1 MSIPS
6 KPDSGVT
13 LNTFS
18 PYAIPYQSKV
28 VELIRNEWDYSKG
41 TPEILLSGSFG
52 SAKSILMAHLAL
64 THCLANAGA
73 RVLLARKAMPD
84 LKDTIF
90 KEILEHLDG
99 ACFDDGSPIVEGV
112 HYKVNHSVAKI
123 TFSKKLGGAEIISRS
138 WSDKKYKKGRSLKI
152 SFLVFEELTEN
163 NEEDKQ
169 AFDTLKARLRRI
181 PHIKENVLIAA
192 TNPDDQEH
200 WVHKYFFDTTK
211 PTRFVFKSVTTDNPF
226 LDPVYIQ
233 QLKQDLSPLEAQRY
247 IYGEWVSLYKD
258 RIYYQY
264 DKERNF
270 INKPYKINPAY
281 PIDLFHDFNI
291 GKGKPMS
298 AGVGQRINGIYHVFK
313 VFRIEGART
322 LDILEEMDA
331 NGVFDARYTYRV
343 FGDAS
348 GEANDTR
355 SKKTDYDIIRKFLA
369 NTAGGR
375 GVSFEM
381 KVPLANPPIRKR
393 HNLLNA
399 LFLNELGKVR
409 YYQYAGTEFLDEGW
423 RLTSL
428 KKNATYLEDD
438 SIASQHITSAVGYW
452 AVKCEQLDK
461 EIATLVI
468 S

>member
-1 MSIPS
+1 MIP
-6 KPDSGVT
+6 KSGTT
-13 LNTFS
+13 LSTFS

-28 VELIRNEWDYSKG
+28 VELVRRDWDYDKG

-52 SAKSILMAHLAL
+52 SAKSILMAHLAV
-64 THCLANAGA
+64 THCLFNPKG
-73 RVLLARKAMPD
+73 RVLLARKALPD

-90 KEILEHLDG
+90 KEILEHLEGDL
-99 ACFDDGSPIVEGV
+99 VEGKD
-112 HYKVNHSVAKI
+112 YKANHSSAKI
-123 TFSKKLGGAEIISRS
+123 TFANGAEIISRS

-152 SFLVFEELTEN
+152 SMLVFEELTEN

-181 PHIKENVLIAA
+181 PGVKENVLIAA

-200 WVHKYFFDTTK
+200 WVYKYFFDATK

-226 LDPVYIQ
+226 LDPIYIQ
-233 QLKQDLSPLEAQRY
+233 QLKQDLDPLSAQRY

-258 RIYYQY
+258 RIYYAY
-264 DKERNF
+264 DRERNF
-270 INKPYKINPAY
+270 KNIPYRINLNFPV
-281 PIDLFHDFNI
+281 DLMHDFNI

-298 AGVGQRINGIYHVFK
+298 AAVGQRIDSVYHIFK
-313 VFRIEGART
+313 TFRIEGART
-322 LDILEEMDA
+322 LDILEEMEA
-331 NGVFDARYTYRV
+331 QGVFNPVYTYRV

-369 NTAGGR
+369 NTAADGQ
-375 GVSFEM
+375 GVRFEM
-381 KVPLANPPIRKR
+381 RVPLANPPIRKR
-393 HNLLNA
+393 HNLMNS
-399 LFLNELGKVR
+399 LFINELGRVR
-409 YYQYAGTEFLDEGW
+409 YYQYAGTEWLDEGW
-423 RLTSL
+423 RLTAL
-428 KKNATYLEDD
+428 KKGASFQEDD

-452 AVKCEQLDK
+452 AVKCEQLAK
-461 EIATLVI
+461 ERAAMVI